1 MAPQILVLGMP
12 RTGTQCTFRRL
23 LFPCFIQTTL
33 TIVAIGQA
41 LGMLGYK
48 NAYHMTTVGP
58 HDHHDKW
65 VAALEAKF
73 EGKSTE
79 YGKQE
84 FDELF
89 EGFDVSNAFLAGVV
103 FIIQVAKVTEFTR
116 SPRISP
122 RPFST
127 GNL

>member
-1 MAPQILVLGMP
+1 M
-12 RTGTQCTFRRL
+12 FY
-23 LFPCFIQTTL
+23 IQTTL

-79 YGKQE
+79 YGKHE

-103 FIIQVAKVTEFTR
+103 FIIQVAKVTEFTQGR
-116 SPRISP
+116 LGYPLVHFLPGTHDGVPVSPCHP
-122 RPFST
+122 HHPE
-127 GNL
+127 